1 MYSSQRELFM
11 SLKYVFDVK
20 RRINNYYNYNISD
33 NDIWRFLSKKWCN
46 DVNLSLF
53 DIVNDIINLD
63 INLMKRKMN
72 NYE

>member
-1 MYSSQRELFM
+1 MYNSQRELFM

-20 RRINNYYNYNISD
+20 RRINNYYKYDISD

>member
-1 MYSSQRELFM
+1 MYNSQRELFM

-20 RRINNYYNYNISD
+20 RRINNYYKYNISD
-33 NDIWRFLSKKWCN
+33 NEIWRYLSKKWCN
-46 DVNLSLF
+46 DINLSLF

-63 INLMKRKMN
+63 VNLMRRKMN

>member
-1 MYSSQRELFM
+1 MYNSQRELFM
-11 SLKYVFDVK
+11 SLKCVFEVK
-20 RRINNYYNYNISD
+20 RRINNYYKYDISD